1 MKRGRFIVIDGIDGS
16 GKGMQVAL
24 LKRALGKNTVFT
36 HEPGGTPKAEKIRK
50 LLLERT
56 EETPAPLA
64 DFLLFWAARADHVEK
79 VVLPALRA
87 GKNVITDRFDSS
99 TFAFQICAEQA
110 PKLKPLFEA
119 LRNIVMQKCIPD
131 AYIILDMP
139 ADIAKKRRG
148 EDPAGKAVFFDEKP
162 IAYHQRAR
170 AGFKKF
176 ARGRRLLPSAP
187 PALSY
192 LRDSKV
198 FFVNANRTPEEVHED
213 IMSIV
218 NEQSVS

>member
-16 GKGMQVAL
+16 GKGIQVAL
-24 LKRALGKNTVFT
+24 LKRALGKNTIFT

-56 EETPAPLA
+56 EESPAPLA
-64 DFLLFWAARADHVEK
+64 DFFLFWAARADHVEK
-79 VVLPALRA
+79 VILPALRG

-110 PKLKPLFEA
+110 PELKPLFDA
-119 LRNIVMQKCIPD
+119 CRNIVLAKCMPD
-131 AYIILDMP
+131 AYVILDMP

-162 IAYHQRAR
+162 LAYHQRVR

-176 ARGRRLLPSAP
+176 ARRRHESAGGADGSSRRP
-187 PALSY
+187 EA
-192 LRDSKV
+192 KV
-198 FFVNANRTPEEVHED
+198 FFVNANRTPEEVHEE

-218 NEQSVS
+218 NKQSIS